1 LTSTPEKRH
10 TGVVK
15 FKDDATERSAESRT
29 RECVARLLL
38 ERGPQTAATLGQEL
52 GVSPAAIRRHLDA
65 LLAEGHVEAHERQ
78 PLGPRGRGRPAKV
91 FSLTESGR
99 ESFPHAYD
107 DLAVSALRF
116 LAAHGGED
124 AVRSFAEE
132 RVEVL
137 EERLRDQ
144 LETAATREDKINALA
159 GVLTEE
165 GYAASV
171 HAARS
176 GEQLCQHHCPVAH
189 VAAEFPQ
196 LCEAETA
203 ALARALGTHVQR
215 LATIAR
221 GDGMCTM
228 HVPGI
233 GNSNSI
239 SSTNTST
246 TPPKSAS
253 GRKPA

>member
-1 LTSTPEKRH
+1 M
-10 TGVVK
+10 
-15 FKDDATERSAESRT
+15 AERTAESRT

-65 LLAEGHVEAHERQ
+65 LLAEGHVEAHERP

-132 RVEVL
+132 RIGVL
-137 EERLRDQ
+137 EERLREQ
-144 LETAATREDKINALA
+144 VGEAPTREDKINALA

-171 HAARS
+171 HAARG

-228 HVPGI
+228 HVPI
-233 GNSNSI
+233 STNP
-239 SSTNTST
+239 SSTT
-246 TPPKSAS
+246 TESAS